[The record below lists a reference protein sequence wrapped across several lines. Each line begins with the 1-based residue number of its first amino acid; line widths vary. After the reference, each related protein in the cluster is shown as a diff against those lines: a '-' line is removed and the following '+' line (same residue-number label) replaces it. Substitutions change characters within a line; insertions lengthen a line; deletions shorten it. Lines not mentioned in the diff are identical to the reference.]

1 MGSEALMKFLR
12 QALRKRL
19 VLALV
24 AGGIVFATAYAFAAT
39 LTFTSKTLGAGNTT
53 VTACTSDTLQASY
66 ALTFQGGTGNTI
78 GTAESAWSYNSVTY
92 GNIVSGASGA
102 PWAAGQ
108 YYVSTIT
115 VTSIDGTQSLASC
128 ASKLLTLDVLG
139 ADNADLAQ
147 YTVTL
152 PATPGTSWTFGV
164 AASGGTGVGEAIP
177 VANAVPASVVEGI
190 AIAISG

>member
-1 MGSEALMKFLR
+1 MGPEALMNRLR
-12 QALRKRL
+12 QALKKRY

-24 AGGIVFATAYAFAAT
+24 VGGIVFATAYAFAAT
-39 LTFTSKTLGAGNTT
+39 LTVTTKSLGAGNTT
-53 VTACTSDTLQASY
+53 VAACTNNTLQASY

-78 GTAESAWSYNSVTY
+78 GTAGTAWTYSAVTY

-115 VTSIDGTQSLASC
+115 VTSTTGDLNSC
-128 ASKLLTLDVLG
+128 GGKLLTLDVLG
-139 ADNADLAQ
+139 ASNADLAQ
-147 YTVTL
+147 YNVTL

-164 AASGGTGVGEAIP
+164 GISGGTGVGQAIP
-177 VANAVPASVVEGI
+177 VANAVPASVVNGI

>member
-12 QALRKRL
+12 QALRKRI

-24 AGGIVFATAYAFAAT
+24 VGGVVFATAYAFAAT
-39 LTFTSKTLGAGNTT
+39 LAVTSKSLGAGNTT
-53 VTACTSDTLQASY
+53 VTACTSNTLQASY

-78 GTAESAWSYNSVTY
+78 GTGGSAWTYNSVAY
-92 GNIVSGASGA
+92 GNIVSGATGA
-102 PWAAGQ
+102 PWVAGQ

-115 VTSIDGTQSLASC
+115 VTPIDGTQSLSTC

-139 ADNADLAQ
+139 ASNADLAQ

-164 AASGGTGVGEAIP
+164 AASGGTGVGQAIP
-177 VANAVPASVVEGI
+177 VANAVPASVVQGI

>member
-1 MGSEALMKFLR
+1 MMVLR

-24 AGGIVFATAYAFAAT
+24 VGGVVFATAYAFAAT

-53 VTACTSDTLQASY
+53 VTACTSNTLQASY

-78 GTAESAWSYNSVTY
+78 GTGASAWTYSSVTY

-108 YYVSTIT
+108 YYVSSIT
-115 VTSIDGTQSLASC
+115 VTAIDGTSNLTSC

-139 ADNADLAQ
+139 ASNADLAQ

-152 PATPGTSWTFGV
+152 PASPGTSWTFGV
-164 AASGGTGVGEAIP
+164 AAGGGTGVGQAIP
-177 VANAVPASVVEGI
+177 VANAVPASVVQGI
-190 AIAISG
+190 ALAISG

>member
-1 MGSEALMKFLR
+1 MRLVVALGGNALLR
-12 QALRKRL
+12 RGEPLTVENQRVNVRKAAQAL
-19 VLALV
+19 ADLV
-24 AGGIVFATAYAFAAT
+24 AQGHT
-39 LTFTSKTLGAGNTT
+39 LVITHGNGPQ
-53 VTACTSDTLQASY
+53 VGMLALQAS
-66 ALTFQGGTGNTI
+66 AGP
-78 GTAESAWSYNSVTY
+78 SD
-92 GNIVSGASGA
+92 GAY
-102 PWAAGQ
+102 P
-108 YYVSTIT
+108 
-115 VTSIDGTQSLASC
+115 
-128 ASKLLTLDVLG
+128 LDVLG